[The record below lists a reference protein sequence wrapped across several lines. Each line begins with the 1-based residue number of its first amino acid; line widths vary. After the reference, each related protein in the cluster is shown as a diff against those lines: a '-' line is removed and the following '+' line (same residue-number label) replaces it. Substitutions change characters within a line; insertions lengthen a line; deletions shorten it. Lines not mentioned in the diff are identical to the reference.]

1 MAETVRGI
9 SVVISGD
16 TTKLG
21 KALEDVNKK
30 SKDIQSELR
39 QVERLLKFDP
49 SNTTLLA
56 QKQQLLA
63 QQIENTSEKLNRL
76 KSVQQQVNEQFQRGE
91 ISEGQYRAFQREIE
105 KTEGQLRSLQSRLDE
120 TNGSIKQNTSTWG
133 QLQDKL
139 HAIGQRAQEIGQRM
153 QAVGQE
159 LATSFGAATLA
170 IGGALGIATK
180 KSMDFE
186 AQLSSIKSVS
196 GATGQQMEQLKQ
208 LAIEMGAKTKYSG
221 LEAAQGIEELIKAGV
236 SLDDIVK
243 GGLEGALS
251 LATAGELDL
260 AEAAEIA
267 STALNAFKADSLSVS
282 DAANLL
288 AGGANASATSV
299 KELQYGLAQ
308 VAAVA
313 SGLGLSFKDTT
324 TALALFA
331 NNGLKGSD
339 AGTSLK
345 TMLSN
350 LIPKS
355 DAAAGMMKELG
366 IITKDGANS
375 FFDANGNIKSMADI
389 AGILQNALKGLNSEQ
404 RQNALYTMFGS
415 DAIRAANILYKEGAD
430 GIKNM
435 YNEMSKVTAAQ
446 VSEEK
451 MNNLKGRIEELKG
464 AFETA
469 QITIGNALTPA
480 IEVLVKALQGLV
492 DWFNNLSPATQ
503 KFVAIGAAI
512 TAVIAGL
519 VTAIGVVLAI
529 VGAAASGIGALTA
542 AFGAVSGAIAA
553 AGGALAV
560 LTGPIGIA
568 VAAIAALIAIGV
580 AVYKNWDTIKAKAIE
595 IWGSIREWFN
605 STLDGIK
612 QFFETTWI
620 QIGEFIIST
629 WESIKQVTTTVWNA
643 IKDAVI
649 TILNPFI
656 TVVTN
661 LFNGMK
667 NGLQMIFEGLKQYFS
682 GVWEFIKNIF
692 LGAVLLIVDFVTGDF
707 EGLKNDAK
715 AIFENLK
722 NALNSIWEGI
732 KLIFNGAVSA
742 IKGYVSV
749 AWETIKSV
757 TSTVFTA
764 VSNTVTT
771 IWNGITS
778 FFSTAV
784 EIAKTTVVNGFKN
797 MWNSVSEW
805 MNSMKNTIVDVW
817 NAAQQFLAN
826 IDLREIGRN
835 IIQGLINGI
844 SSMASALWEKVKS
857 IADSVKNALRDAL
870 DINSP
875 SRVMRDE
882 IGKWIPIGLAE
893 GIERN
898 MSAVLSATNRMA
910 QATIP
915 NVAGY
920 SGVVS
925 PATATI
931 NVPKVA
937 GAKIENHFHFHSTA
951 PTPSEVAR
959 KNLQVSRQLAMEW
972 GL

>member
-1 MAETVRGI
+1 
-9 SVVISGD
+9 
-16 TTKLG
+16 
-21 KALEDVNKK
+21 
-30 SKDIQSELR
+30 
-39 QVERLLKFDP
+39 
-49 SNTTLLA
+49 
-56 QKQQLLA
+56 
-63 QQIENTSEKLNRL
+63 
-76 KSVQQQVNEQFQRGE
+76 
-91 ISEGQYRAFQREIE
+91 
-105 KTEGQLRSLQSRLDE
+105 
-120 TNGSIKQNTSTWG
+120 
-133 QLQDKL
+133 
-139 HAIGQRAQEIGQRM
+139 
-153 QAVGQE
+153 
-159 LATSFGAATLA
+159 
-170 IGGALGIATK
+170 
-180 KSMDFE
+180 
-186 AQLSSIKSVS
+186 
-196 GATGQQMEQLKQ
+196 MEQLKQ

-236 SLDDIVK
+236 SLEDIMK

-267 STALNAFKADSLSVS
+267 STALNSFKADSLSVS

-324 TALALFA
+324 TALSLFA

-446 VSEEK
+446 VAEEK

-512 TAVIAGL
+512 AVAVTGII
-519 VTAIGVVLAI
+519 TAIGIVLALI
-529 VGAAASGIGALTA
+529 GSAVTGFGALVSVFPGILTGLAAIRTA
-542 AFGAVSGAIAA
+542 FAVM
-553 AGGALAV
+553 
-560 LTGPIGIA
+560 TGPIGLA
-568 VAAIAALIAIGV
+568 VAAVVAAGIAI
-580 AVYKNWDTIKAKAIE
+580 YQNWDTIKAKAIE
-595 IWGSIREWFN
+595 IWGSIREWFS

-757 TSTVFTA
+757 TSTVFTS
-764 VSNTVTT
+764 VSNTITA

-784 EIAKTTVVNGFKN
+784 EVAKTTVVDGFKN

-805 MNSMKNTIVDVW
+805 MNSIKNTIVELW

-882 IGKWIPIGLAE
+882 IGKWIPLGLAE

-898 MSAVLSATNRMA
+898 ISAVMSATNRMA

-915 NVAGY
+915 NVTGY
-920 SGVVS
+920 SSAGI

-931 NVPKVA
+931 NVPKMA
-937 GAKIENHFHFHSTA
+937 GAKIEQHFHFHSTA

-959 KNLQVSRQLAMEW
+959 KNLQVSRRLAMEW

>member
-1 MAETVRGI
+1 MAESVRGI
-9 SVVISGD
+9 NVVIGAD
-16 TTKLG
+16 TTRLG
-21 KALEDVNKK
+21 QALSDVESK
-30 SKDIQSELR
+30 SKSIQQELR

-76 KSVQQQVNEQFQRGE
+76 KSVQQQVNEQYQRGE

-120 TNGSIKQNTSTWG
+120 TNGAIKQNASTWG
-133 QLQDKL
+133 QLQEKL
-139 HAIGQRAQEIGQRM
+139 NAIGQRAQEVGQRM

-159 LATSFGAATLA
+159 LAMSFGAATLA

-236 SLDDIVK
+236 SLEDIMK

-251 LATAGELDL
+251 LATAGELEL

-299 KELQYGLAQ
+299 KELKYGLSQ
-308 VAAVA
+308 VSAVA

-375 FFDANGNIKSMADI
+375 FFDANGNIKSMAEI
-389 AGILQNALKGLNSEQ
+389 AEILQNSLKGLNAEQ
-404 RQNALYTMFGS
+404 RQQALYTMFGS

-446 VSEEK
+446 VAEEK

-480 IEVLVKALQGLV
+480 IDALVKALQGLV

-503 KFVAIGAAI
+503 QFVAIG
-512 TAVIAGL
+512 TAVVAALMGIVA
-519 VTAIGVVLAI
+519 TFGVVLAVI
-529 VGAAASGIGALTA
+529 GSAVTGFGALVSVFPGILTGLAAIRTA
-542 AFGAVSGAIAA
+542 FAVM
-553 AGGALAV
+553 
-560 LTGPIGIA
+560 TGPIGLA
-568 VAAIAALIAIGV
+568 VAALVAAGV
-580 AVYKNWDTIKAKAIE
+580 AIYQNWDTIKAKAIE

-620 QIGEFIIST
+620 QIGEFVIST

-692 LGAVLLIVDFVTGDF
+692 LGSVLLIVDFVTGDF

-732 KLIFNGAVSA
+732 KLIFNGALIA
-742 IKGYVSV
+742 IKGYVNV

-757 TSTVFTA
+757 TSTVFTS
-764 VSNTVTT
+764 VSNTITT

-784 EIAKTTVVNGFKN
+784 EVAKTTVVNGFKS

-805 MNSMKNTIVDVW
+805 MNSIKNTIVELW

-844 SSMASALWEKVKS
+844 SSMSSALWEKVKS

-875 SRVMRDE
+875 SRVMRDD
-882 IGKWIPIGLAE
+882 IGKWIPLGLAE

-898 MSAVLSATNRMA
+898 INAVVSATNRMA
-910 QATIP
+910 RATVP

-920 SGVVS
+920 SSAVV
-925 PATATI
+925 PATAMI
-931 NVPKVA
+931 NVPKMA
-937 GAKIENHFHFHSTA
+937 GAKIEQHFHFHSTA

-959 KNLQVSRQLAMEW
+959 KNLQVSRRLAMEW

>member
-1 MAETVRGI
+1 MAESVRGI
-9 SVVISGD
+9 NVVIGMD

-21 KALEDVNKK
+21 QALSDVESK
-30 SKDIQSELR
+30 SKSIQQELR

-91 ISEGQYRAFQREIE
+91 ISEGQYRAFQRELE

-120 TNGSIKQNTSTWG
+120 TNSAIKQNTSTWG
-133 QLQDKL
+133 QLQEKL
-139 HAIGQRAQEIGQRM
+139 NAIGQRAQEVGQRM

-159 LATSFGAATLA
+159 LAMSFGAATLA
-170 IGGALGIATK
+170 IGGALGVATK

-196 GATGQQMEQLKQ
+196 GATGEQMEQLKN

-236 SLDDIVK
+236 SLEDIMK

-299 KELQYGLAQ
+299 KELQYGLSQVSA
-308 VAAVA
+308 VAA
-313 SGLGLSFKDTT
+313 GLGLSFKDTT

-389 AGILQNALKGLNSEQ
+389 AGILQNALKGLNAEQ

-430 GIKNM
+430 GIKKM
-435 YNEMSKVTAAQ
+435 YSEMSKVTAAQ
-446 VSEEK
+446 VAEEK

-469 QITIGNALTPA
+469 QITIGSALTPA

-503 KFVAIGAAI
+503 SFVAIGAAVVAALTGI
-512 TAVIAGL
+512 VAVVGIALTVIGS
-519 VTAIGVVLAI
+519 AIQGF
-529 VGAAASGIGALTA
+529 GALSA
-542 AFGAVSGAIAA
+542 
-553 AGGALAV
+553 ALA
-560 LTGPIGIA
+560 
-568 VAAIAALIAIGV
+568 
-580 AVYKNWDTIKAKAIE
+580 
-595 IWGSIREWFN
+595 
-605 STLDGIK
+605 
-612 QFFETTWI
+612 
-620 QIGEFIIST
+620 
-629 WESIKQVTTTVWNA
+629 
-643 IKDAVI
+643 
-649 TILNPFI
+649 
-656 TVVTN
+656 
-661 LFNGMK
+661 
-667 NGLQMIFEGLKQYFS
+667 
-682 GVWEFIKNIF
+682 
-692 LGAVLLIVDFVTGDF
+692 GAG
-707 EGLKNDAK
+707 
-715 AIFENLK
+715 
-722 NALNSIWEGI
+722 
-732 KLIFNGAVSA
+732 GAVSA
-742 IKGYVSV
+742 LSASFLPITGVILGVVGAAYLLYQAWQNNFGGLRDFTKQVWDAVVAKFNEVKAYVVPIIQELVSYISER
-749 AWETIKSV
+749 WKSIEPIV
-757 TSTVFTA
+757 TA
-764 VSNTVTT
+764 VMNVVGAIVKFVLSFVLDTVKFYLNAVANIFKGVFDVISGIVKFFSALFTGDWTGMWEAIQQVLLGAVQAIWGLFNLWFVGKIAGVIGQFVSKGIGFIRGFIDDGIGLFTRFVSDVFGKVASWVSNMVQAISSGMSRFAEAIGATLRNIIKDFVDFVMFIPRQLSSLISQMVSIGKDIVQG
-771 IWNGITS
+771 IWNGIQQMGSWLANQITS
-778 FFSTAV
+778 WAKAMIPGP
-784 EIAKTTVVNGFKN
+784 IAKALG
-797 MWNSVSEW
+797 
-805 MNSMKNTIVDVW
+805 
-817 NAAQQFLAN
+817 
-826 IDLREIGRN
+826 
-835 IIQGLINGI
+835 IQ
-844 SSMASALWEKVKS
+844 
-857 IADSVKNALRDAL
+857 
-870 DINSP
+870 SP

-893 GIERN
+893 GIEKN
-898 MSAVLSATNRMA
+898 VNAVMSATNRMVN
-910 QATIP
+910 ATMP
-915 NVAGY
+915 NVNSIEVSVA
-920 SGVVS
+920 SAAVSQAPVVS
-925 PATATI
+925 TPTI
-931 NVPKVA
+931 I
-937 GAKIENHFHFHSTA
+937 IENMAVRNDEDIYRISRELY
-951 PTPSEVAR
+951 SLSQSSRKAR
-959 KNLQVSRQLAMEW
+959 GMR
-972 GL
+972 

>member
-1 MAETVRGI
+1 MAESVRGI
-9 SVVISGD
+9 NVVIGAD
-16 TTKLG
+16 TTRLG
-21 KALEDVNKK
+21 QALSDVESK
-30 SKDIQSELR
+30 SKSIQQELR

-120 TNGSIKQNTSTWG
+120 TNGAIKQNASTWG
-133 QLQDKL
+133 QLQEKL
-139 HAIGQRAQEIGQRM
+139 NAIGQRAQEVGQRM

-159 LATSFGAATLA
+159 LAMSFGAATLA

-196 GATGQQMEQLKQ
+196 GATGQQMEQLKN

-236 SLDDIVK
+236 SLEDIMK

-299 KELQYGLAQ
+299 KELKYGLSQVSA
-308 VAAVA
+308 VAA
-313 SGLGLSFKDTT
+313 GLGLSFKDTT

-389 AGILQNALKGLNSEQ
+389 AGILQNALKGLNAEQ

-430 GIKNM
+430 GIKKM
-435 YNEMSKVTAAQ
+435 YSEMSKVTAAQ
-446 VSEEK
+446 VAEEK

-480 IEVLVKALQGLV
+480 IDALVKALQGLV

-503 KFVAIGAAI
+503 QFVAIG
-512 TAVIAGL
+512 TAVVAALMGIVA
-519 VTAIGVVLAI
+519 TFGVVLAVI
-529 VGAAASGIGALTA
+529 GSAVTGFGALVSVFPGILTGLAAIRTA
-542 AFGAVSGAIAA
+542 FAVM
-553 AGGALAV
+553 
-560 LTGPIGIA
+560 TGPIGLA
-568 VAAIAALIAIGV
+568 VAALVAAGV
-580 AVYKNWDTIKAKAIE
+580 AIYQNWDTIKAKAIE

-620 QIGEFIIST
+620 QIGEFVIST

-682 GVWEFIKNIF
+682 GVWELIKNIF
-692 LGAVLLIVDFVTGDF
+692 LGAVLLIVDLVTGDF

-715 AIFENLK
+715 AIFDNLK
-722 NALNSIWEGI
+722 NALQSIWEGI
-732 KLIFNGAVSA
+732 KLVFSGALEVIKGFVNAAWENVKSNTSIVFNAVKSTISSIWEGIKSFFFTTVENIKTTISNGFENMKNAVSEKMTA
-742 IKGYVSV
+742 
-749 AWETIKSV
+749 AKSKIEE
-757 TSTVFTA
+757 
-764 VSNTVTT
+764 
-771 IWNGITS
+771 IWNQAKSFLEGI
-778 FFSTAV
+778 
-784 EIAKTTVVNGFKN
+784 N
-797 MWNSVSEW
+797 
-805 MNSMKNTIVDVW
+805 
-817 NAAQQFLAN
+817 LY
-826 IDLREIGRN
+826 EIGKN
-835 IIQGLINGI
+835 IIQGLIDGI
-844 SSMASALWEKVKS
+844 SSMASALWEKAKE
-857 IADSVKNALRDAL
+857 IADMVKNTIRDAL

-882 IGKWIPIGLAE
+882 VGKWIPIGLAE
-893 GIERN
+893 GINRN
-898 MSAVLSATNRMA
+898 INAVVSATNRMVR
-910 QATIP
+910 ATIP
-915 NVAGY
+915 NVTGY
-920 SGVVS
+920 SSAGI

-931 NVPKVA
+931 NVPKMA

-959 KNLQVSRQLAMEW
+959 KTRQVSRQLAMEW